1 MKQVQYVSGAIVALA
16 ILMGQ
21 VQVFGAD
28 ANYVGHG
35 EFTDHG
41 SDAGVQQFWLD
52 LGQVNLNQNGEY
64 EFNISGLPSVE
75 FYTQILLGMKH

>member
-21 VQVFGAD
+21 GQVFGAD

-41 SDAGVQQFWLD
+41 SLIRRCGAAILAGPRPS
-52 LGQVNLNQNGEY
+52 
-64 EFNISGLPSVE
+64 EFESE
-75 FYTQILLGMKH
+75 R